1 MVAISQLHYI
11 VLGARDL
18 AAWEHFATAGVGMA
32 VTERTEDHLYLRC
45 DRWLS
50 RIQIVRSDNEDI
62 HVLGWSVV
70 EEKELDALIERL
82 NADGRPFEDLRGPA
96 IRALRKAM
104 RVIRFSDD
112 DGIVQEVA
120 WGLEVSDRTPFVS
133 TLAVDGFRS
142 QEFGLGHVVLSISD
156 LERSVRFFKEIL
168 GHKVTAHLFI
178 GPHEA
183 IFLRCNARHHS
194 VALSVSHRPK
204 KLQHLQIEYNS
215 MDDLGRAMDR
225 AESLPLEKVATLG
238 KHASDWVTSFYVRA
252 PSGITV
258 ELGYGARILADDEP
272 TEFETFTGS
281 VWGHLQGM
289 ENA

>member
-11 VLGARDL
+11 VLGAKDL
-18 AAWEHFATAGVGMA
+18 DGWQEFATRGIGLTVA
-32 VTERTEDHLYLRC
+32 ERTDTHLHLRS

-50 RIQIVRSDNEDI
+50 RIQIVKSDNEDI
-62 HVLGWSVV
+62 HALGWSVV
-70 EEKELDALIERL
+70 GEDELEALIARL
-82 NADGRPFEDLRGPA
+82 NADGRPFEDLRGA
-96 IRALRKAM
+96 EIRALRKAM
-104 RVIRFSDD
+104 RVIRFKDD
-112 DGIVQEVA
+112 DGVVHEVA

-133 TLAVDGFRS
+133 SVAVDGFRS
-142 QEFGLGHVVLSISD
+142 QELGLGHVVLSIDD
-156 LERSVRFFKEIL
+156 LDRSIRFFKDIL

-183 IFLRCNARHHS
+183 VFMRCNPRHHS
-194 VALSVSHRPK
+194 VALSVSHRAK
-204 KLQHLQIEYNS
+204 RLQHLQIEYNS

-225 AESLPLEKVATLG
+225 AESLPLEKIATLG

-252 PSGITV
+252 PSGVTI
-258 ELGYGARILADDEP
+258 ELGYGARLLANDEP

>member
-11 VLGARDL
+11 VLGAKDL
-18 AAWEHFATAGVGMA
+18 DAWQDFATRGIGLGV
-32 VTERTEDHLYLRC
+32 VERTDTHLHLRS

-50 RIQIVRSDNEDI
+50 RIQVVRSDNEDV
-62 HVLGWSVV
+62 HALGWSVV
-70 EEKELDALIERL
+70 AEDELDALIARL
-82 NADGRPFEDLRGPA
+82 NADGRPFEDLRGA
-96 IRALRKAM
+96 EIRALRKAM
-104 RVIRFSDD
+104 RVIRFKDD
-112 DGIVQEVA
+112 DGIVHEVA
-120 WGLEVSDRTPFVS
+120 WGLEVSDRTPFISPV
-133 TLAVDGFRS
+133 AVDGFRS
-142 QEFGLGHVVLSISD
+142 QELGLGHVVLSIDD
-156 LERSVRFFKEIL
+156 LDRSIRFFKEIL

-183 IFLRCNARHHS
+183 VFLRCNARHHS

-204 KLQHLQIEYNS
+204 RLQHLQIEYNS

-225 AESLPLEKVATLG
+225 AESLPLEKIATLG

-252 PSGITV
+252 PSGVTI
-258 ELGYGARILADDEP
+258 ELGYGARLLADDEP

>member
-11 VLGARDL
+11 VLGAKDL
-18 AAWEHFATAGVGMA
+18 DAWAHFATAGIGM
-32 VTERTEDHLYLRC
+32 VVSERTDDALHLRC

-50 RIQIVRSDNEDI
+50 RVQIVRSDNEDV
-62 HVLGWSVV
+62 HALGWSVV
-70 EEKELDALIERL
+70 AESELDALCERL
-82 NADGRPFEDLRGPA
+82 TADGRPFEDLRGPE

-112 DGIVQEVA
+112 DAIVHEVA
-120 WGLEVSDRTPFVS
+120 WGIEVSDRIPFVS
-133 TLAVDGFRS
+133 TVAVEGFRT
-142 QEFGLGHVVLSISD
+142 QKLGFGHVVLSIAD
-156 LERSVRFFKEIL
+156 LERSTRFFKEIM
-168 GHKVTAHLFI
+168 GHKVTAHMFI

-183 IFLRCNARHHS
+183 VFLRCNPRHHS

-204 KLQHLQIEYNS
+204 KLQHMQIEYNS

-225 AESLPLEKVATLG
+225 AESLPMDKIATLG
-238 KHASDWVTSFYVRA
+238 KHGSDWVTSFYVRA
-252 PSGITV
+252 PSNITV
-258 ELGYGARILADDEP
+258 ELAYGARILADDEP

-281 VWGHLQGM
+281 IWGHLQGM